1 MIKPTNDL
9 CFLNNLFQNV
19 CGKYVHVVLCWLQA
33 HVFKLKTSVCLKLSN
48 IHVYS
53 EVFSGSLPSRVACL
67 QVLVCAF
74 SCSSWSSQGNEFPWC
89 QQSAALLWKLPADK
103 MGLVLFIR
111 VHPAGSSACQSAAER
126 ASPRALRHA
135 TCQSLP
141 AARLLLTESSVL
153 PVLAAAW
160 RWLKAC
166 LWMCWD
172 RSPQHCCAIKLS
184 RMR

>member
-1 MIKPTNDL
+1 MQTLKPDSAFKVIKPTNDL

-19 CGKYVHVVLCWLQA
+19 CGKYAHIALCWLQA

-89 QQSAALLWKLPADK
+89 QQSAFENCQLIKWDWFCSS
-103 MGLVLFIR
+103 GFIR
-111 VHPAGSSACQSAAER
+111 PAPAP
-126 ASPRALRHA
+126 ASQQL
-135 TCQSLP
+135 
-141 AARLLLTESSVL
+141 SVRC
-153 PVLAAAW
+153 PVPYDTQ
-160 RWLKAC
+160 RVRAC
-166 LWMCWD
+166 LQLVSC
-172 RSPQHCCAIKLS
+172 
-184 RMR
+184 